1 MFITKSQSFAAQ
13 NNMMTIWK
21 RMIQHFRRYI
31 LGEINSVVFTERA
44 KKERIV
50 YEVGKQKEQLPMK
63 PTWKET
69 KRLEEKHKKV

>member
-1 MFITKSQSFAAQ
+1 
-13 NNMMTIWK
+13 MMTIWK

-63 PTWKET
+63 PT
-69 KRLEEKHKKV
+69 